1 MTPTHL
7 FSSMSSYFDNTVMNT
22 INTGSEHIIATITP
36 LMTACFSIY
45 VLLVMWSYWEGRIDM
60 PINDFLM
67 KVAAWAFVL
76 TCGMNIQFYSEYVV
90 PFFQGL
96 GDQLSAAVTGGG
108 NVVNGLDNLL
118 DAYLNM
124 AQTIWNKASGVQTI
138 EALLVIFLMFLYSAP
153 FMAIAIAYLTLAK
166 FALGVLLALGPLF
179 ISAALFPPVR
189 QFFWNWAG
197 QALNY
202 SFLVVLFGAAMGLE
216 TNYAIDFISTS
227 AQGLS
232 FVPQTFELGIMG
244 VSFWIIALN
253 LPSIA
258 SALAGGV
265 GIATMTGRLGS
276 VIKALAGS
284 GSGFRGGSGGKISGS

>member
-1 MTPTHL
+1 MAPTHF
-7 FSSMSSYFDNTVMNT
+7 FSSMSSFFDKTVTNT
-22 INTGSEHIIATITP
+22 INTGSEHMISMITP
-36 LMTACFSIY
+36 LMTVCFSIY
-45 VLLVMWSYWEGRIDM
+45 VLLVMWGYWEGRIDV

-76 TCGMNIQFYSEYVV
+76 TCGMNIQYYSEYVV

-124 AQTIWNKASGVQTI
+124 AQTIWNKASGIQTI
-138 EALLVIFLMFLYSAP
+138 EALMVIFLMFLYSAP

-179 ISAALFPPVR
+179 ISTALFPVVR

-202 SFLVVLFGAAMGLE
+202 SFLVVLFGASMGLE

-227 AQGLS
+227 AKGLS

-265 GIATMTGRLGS
+265 GISTMTGKLGTVARAMAS
-276 VIKALAGS
+276 T
-284 GSGFRGGSGGKISGS
+284 GSGFGRGGSGGKISA